1 MSDQIKKKDKTVKK
15 PKAVKP
21 AQPPAAGTL
30 QQMQPMFNQAIFHKG
45 NKKLDMS
52 GNLRDTNAPTGLDW
66 LEKFGP
72 NRPEV
77 AERRS
82 ALGRELRPDGGI
94 QQMAERGRGAV
105 EAQKAT
111 QAMLPKIEPPV
122 KSFWGDDKIGAVNMA
137 TKNGVPVGFSTQ
149 TPNGNILHQFSPKD
163 VQSMLDLTRSPSQ
176 KTPELSGA
184 MPFFGGGA
192 ETVPGSNPQALHARD
207 LAGIKAREAGRQK
220 RQNEFNQ
227 PIGFFD
233 PLMQFGQAIGDQF
246 QSGGEQQGNMIAD
259 LFGYSNRLPAIKP
272 AEVPIAVGPPQSAQ
286 GIQPAAKRMFE
297 TFVPTAGLLEAGVKA
312 GTDWLSGLF
321 EPKRLPPIRP
331 DELLRSR
338 QPVLR

>member
-94 QQMAERGRGAV
+94 NAMAEKGRGAV
-105 EAQKAT
+105 EALKFLQGRGGEPTSGPAIPAIQPEFVGPT
-111 QAMLPKIEPPV
+111 QPSPGTGGPRRVRNPNALVPTLEP
-122 KSFWGDDKIGAVNMA
+122 
-137 TKNGVPVGFSTQ
+137 
-149 TPNGNILHQFSPKD
+149 
-163 VQSMLDLTRSPSQ
+163 
-176 KTPELSGA
+176 
-184 MPFFGGGA
+184 GA
-192 ETVPGSNPQALHARD
+192 ETVKRNT
-207 LAGIKAREAGRQK
+207 KA
-220 RQNEFNQ
+220 FWDS
-227 PIGFFD
+227 FVT
-233 PLMQFGQAIGDQF
+233 
-246 QSGGEQQGNMIAD
+246 GEG
-259 LFGYSNRLPAIKP
+259 PAVP
-272 AEVPIAVGPPQSAQ
+272 AESLVEAFNTLLGPAVSDLKG
-286 GIQPAAKRMFE
+286 AAKRVFE
-297 TFVPTAGLLEAGVKA
+297 TFVPSTRPGFRAGIKA

-321 EPKRLPPIRP
+321 EPKGLPPIRP